1 MATPAHQNAWHYTH
15 SPADGG
21 EVARW
26 QGSSAPALGCHFHR
40 EAQLCCVL
48 SGSRLFEVAGR
59 HTHVLAG
66 QCLLIPAGVPH
77 RSLPH
82 VHPGTQCVNLYT
94 AATGA
99 SAAQPQL
106 LPAQALADRLPIAAI
121 AAQAGLR
128 RESFTRRFT
137 QRVGMPPHAY
147 RLADRLN
154 AARQRLRE
162 GAVLAEL
169 AAELGFADQSHL
181 GRHFR
186 RMFGTS
192 PRAYRDSMGA
202 GPPTSQTF

>member
-1 MATPAHQNAWHYTH
+1 MALPSPSPSLPNAWHYARGAAH
-15 SPADGG
+15 GD
-21 EVARW
+21 EVAHW
-26 QGSSAPALGCHFHR
+26 HGASAPALGCHFHR

-59 HTHVLAG
+59 QVHVAAG
-66 QCLLIPAGVPH
+66 QGLLIPAGVPH

-82 VHPGTQCVNLYT
+82 VHAGTACVNLYT
-94 AATGA
+94 RAADPAGPPLRAPAGA
-99 SAAQPQL
+99 APIAEL
-106 LPAQALADRLPIAAI
+106 AALA
-121 AAQAGLR
+121 GLG

-147 RLADRLN
+147 RLAERLN
-154 AARQRLRE
+154 AARERLRA
-162 GAVLAEL
+162 GAAPAEL

-186 RMFGTS
+186 RLFGTS

-202 GPPTSQTF
+202 PAQRSQTF

>member
-1 MATPAHQNAWHYTH
+1 MTPTPHQNAWHYAH

-26 QGSSAPALGCHFHR
+26 HGSSAPALGCHFHR

-59 HTHVLAG
+59 QAHVVAG

-77 RSLPH
+77 RSLAH
-82 VHPGTQCVNLYT
+82 VHPGTECLNLYT

-99 SAAQPQL
+99 ARPQL
-106 LPAQALADRLPIAAI
+106 LAAQALADTLPIAAI
-121 AAQAGLR
+121 AAQAGLC

-192 PRAYRDSMGA
+192 PRAYRDGMGA
-202 GPPTSQTF
+202 SRPASQTF

>member
-1 MATPAHQNAWHYTH
+1 MPPPPHQNAWQYAH

-21 EVARW
+21 EVAHW
-26 QGSSAPALGCHFHR
+26 QGSSAPTLGCHFHR

-59 HTHVLAG
+59 QAHVAAD

-77 RSLPH
+77 RSLAH
-82 VHPGTQCVNLYT
+82 VHAGTQCLNLYA

-99 SAAQPQL
+99 AGPPL
-106 LPAQALADRLPIAAI
+106 LWAQALAGTLPIAEI
-121 AAQAGLR
+121 AAMAGLR
-128 RESFTRRFT
+128 RESFTRLFT

-192 PRAYRDSMGA
+192 PRAYRDSMA
-202 GPPTSQTF
+202 ASTPASQTF